1 MTDAPYPSALD
12 AAAAVRRKEVSP
24 TELMD
29 HYLAEAD
36 RLNPVLNAFA
46 FRDDDT
52 ARAQAAAAT
61 EAVASTP
68 AEDLPPFHGVP
79 MPIKDLDD
87 VEGWPTT
94 FGSRGTPTGPAE
106 ADVPEVARLRAA
118 GFVFM
123 GKSTTPEFGTVSMT
137 ESERLGITRNPWNTE
152 HTPGGSSGGAGAAV
166 ASGMAPI
173 AHASDGGGSIRI
185 PASCN
190 GLVGLK
196 ASRNRI
202 TGLVESVFGASTNGV
217 VCWTVADAA
226 AALDALAFYDTGSWN
241 LAPPHARPYADEVGA
256 DPGRLRIL
264 VTSENAIGVPVEPSV
279 QAAVD
284 ATARL
289 LESLG
294 HEVLTDGLV
303 YPDAG
308 KFLEGFLS
316 AWTTL
321 SAGIPVVDES
331 LLEPHN
337 QANRAQARA
346 LDAMTMVESVQSLQ
360 LLSRYFVEQFGRDF
374 DVLVTPTMAV
384 EPPKVGSIWEGMDAD
399 PGAPLFNCTPMAA
412 YTAMF
417 NVTGQPAISLPLHQ
431 AGSGLPVGVQFA
443 AGAWQEG
450 LLVRLASQVE
460 AAAPWADRRPSL

>member
-1 MTDAPYPSALD
+1 MTDVPYASALD
-12 AAAAVRRKEVSP
+12 AADAVRRREVSP
-24 TELMD
+24 SELMD
-29 HYLAEAD
+29 HYLAEVD
-36 RLNPVLNAFA
+36 RVNPVLNAFA
-46 FRDDDT
+46 LRDDDR
-52 ARAQAAAAT
+52 ARELAAAAT
-61 EAVASTP
+61 DLVASTP

-87 VEGWPTT
+87 VAGWPTT
-94 FGSRGTPTGPAE
+94 FGSRGTPTAPAD

-123 GKSTTPEFGTVSMT
+123 GKTTTPEFGTVSMT

-152 HTPGGSSGGAGAAV
+152 HTPGGSSGGSGAAV

-202 TGLVESVFGASTNGV
+202 TGLVESVFGASTVGV
-217 VCWTVADAA
+217 ETWTVADTA
-226 AALDALAFYDTGSWN
+226 AALDVLGVFDTGSWN
-241 LAPPHARPYADEVGA
+241 LAPPPARPYAQEVGA

-264 VTSENAIGVPVEPSV
+264 VTSENALGVPVDPACV
-279 QAAVD
+279 DAVD
-284 ATARL
+284 QTARL

-308 KFLEGFLS
+308 RFLEGFLS

-321 SAGIPVVDES
+321 SAGVPVVDES
-331 LLEPHN
+331 ALEPHN
-337 QANRAQARA
+337 RANRAQART
-346 LDAMTMVESVQSLQ
+346 LDAMSMVEAVQMLQ
-360 LLSRYFVEQFGRDF
+360 LLSRHFVEQFGAAF

-384 EPPKVGSIWEGMDAD
+384 EPPKVGTIWEGMDQD
-399 PGAPLFNCTPMAA
+399 PNAPLFNCTPMAA

-417 NVTGQPAISLPLHQ
+417 NVTGQPAISLPLHMS
-431 AGSGLPVGVQFA
+431 ASGLPVGVQFA
-443 AGAWQEG
+443 AGAWQED
-450 LLVRLASQVE
+450 LLLRLASQVE
-460 AAAPWADRRPSL
+460 EAAPWVARRPSV